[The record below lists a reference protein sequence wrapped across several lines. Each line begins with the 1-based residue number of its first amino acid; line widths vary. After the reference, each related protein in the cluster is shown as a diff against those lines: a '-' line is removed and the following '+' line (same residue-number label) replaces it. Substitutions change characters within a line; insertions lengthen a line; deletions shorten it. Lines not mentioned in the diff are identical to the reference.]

1 MKILIITLL
10 FFFTVSAQTLWYID
24 RDATGSKN
32 GTSWANAWN
41 RFEQINWASI
51 SAGDTIYVSGGSDST
66 TYKPSSV
73 NVGASIFVG
82 RASSFITFASGNPVV
97 IARAWQS

>member
-32 GTSWANAWN
+32 GTSWANDWN
-41 RFEQINWASI
+41 RFEQISWASI
-51 SAGDTIYVSGGSDST
+51 SAGDTIYVSGGTDST
-66 TYKPSSV
+66 TYKPALF
-73 NVGASIFVG
+73 NVGASITVV
-82 RASSFITFASGNPVV
+82 SYSPYYTFATPVIIERALQSGH
-97 IARAWQS
+97 